1 MARRVASQ
9 RRSMPSAGWRQVG
22 AALALC
28 GVVVAG
34 SGCASLGPDPSLVRV
49 AIPHRPPVKLLD
61 VEHEGKTY
69 VVIDEA
75 TWTALDAYMRALVT
89 GLEGVC
95 VGSGQAELPRGWRE
109 AGGTGLEAA
118 RVAVARSCYSE

>member
-1 MARRVASQ
+1 MGRSVASQ
-9 RRSMPSAGWRQVG
+9 RWSMPRPGWRQVG

-34 SGCASLGPDPSLVRV
+34 SGCASLAPEPSLVRV

-75 TWTALDAYMRALVT
+75 TWEALDAYMRTLV
-89 GLEGVC
+89 GALEGVC
-95 VGSGQAELPRGWRE
+95 VGTGQAELPRGWRE
-109 AGGTGLEAA
+109 AGGAGLETA
-118 RVAVARSCYSE
+118 RVAVASSCYRE

>member
-1 MARRVASQ
+1 MGRRVALQ
-9 RRSMPSAGWRQVG
+9 RWSTPRPGWRQIG
-22 AALALC
+22 AALALG
-28 GVVVAG
+28 GVVIAG

-69 VVIDEA
+69 VVIDDA
-75 TWTALDAYMRALVT
+75 TWEALNAYMRALVVA
-89 GLEGVC
+89 LEGVC

-109 AGGTGLEAA
+109 AGGSGVEEA
-118 RVAVARSCYSE
+118 RVAVARSCYPE